1 MSESSTPDWNA
12 QEPEVL
18 SISDIAFEPKA
29 GFWLRFVANICD
41 GIMVSLISIPFSI
54 ITASTTGTTASMS
67 QAAQFVV
74 SFFVLAYWVGNQGG
88 SPLRRK
94 LGVFILDQDD
104 GSFIGQRRAFQRIM
118 MSWVSGLVFLLG
130 YLSML
135 RHPQSQ
141 TWHDRVAHSVVVKR

>member
-1 MSESSTPDWNA
+1 MSESSTPDWDA
-12 QEPEVL
+12 PEVL

-41 GIMVSLISIPFSI
+41 GIMVSIISIPFAI
-54 ITASTTGTTASMS
+54 ISASTTGTTAALS
-67 QAAQFVV
+67 QAAQFVA
-74 SFFVLAYWVGNQGG
+74 SFFVLAYWVGTQGG

-94 LGVFILDQDD
+94 LGVFILDEVD
-104 GSFIGQRRAFQRIM
+104 GSFIGQRRAVQRIM
-118 MSWVSGLVFLLG
+118 MSWVSGIVFLLG
-130 YLSML
+130 YLAML

>member
-1 MSESSTPDWNA
+1 MSESSTPDWDA
-12 QEPEVL
+12 PEVL
-18 SISDIAFEPKA
+18 SISDIASEPKA

-41 GIMVSLISIPFSI
+41 GIMVSVISIPFAI
-54 ITASTTGTTASMS
+54 ITASTTGTTAALS

-74 SFFVLAYWVGNQGG
+74 SFFVLAYWVGTQGG

-118 MSWVSGLVFLLG
+118 MSWVSGIVFLLG

>member
-1 MSESSTPDWNA
+1 MSESSTPDWDA
-12 QEPEVL
+12 PEVL

-29 GFWLRFVANICD
+29 GFCLRFIANICD
-41 GIMVSLISIPFSI
+41 GIMVSIISIPFAI
-54 ITASTTGTTASMS
+54 ISASTTGTTASLS

-74 SFFVLAYWVGNQGG
+74 SFFVLAYWVGTQGG

-104 GSFIGQRRAFQRIM
+104 GSFIGQRRAVQRIM
-118 MSWVSGLVFLLG
+118 MSWVSGIVFLLG
-130 YLSML
+130 YLAML

-141 TWHDRVAHSVVVKR
+141 TWHDRVARSVVVKR

>member
-1 MSESSTPDWNA
+1 MSESSTPDWDA
-12 QEPEVL
+12 PEVL
-18 SISDIAFEPKA
+18 SISDIASEPKA

-41 GIMVSLISIPFSI
+41 GIMVSVISIPFAI
-54 ITASTTGTTASMS
+54 ITASTTGTTASLS

-74 SFFVLAYWVGNQGG
+74 SFFVLAYWVGTQGG

-94 LGVFILDQDD
+94 LGVFILDQDN
-104 GSFIGQRRAFQRIM
+104 GSFIGQRRAVQRIM
-118 MSWVSGLVFLLG
+118 MSWVSGIVFLLG
-130 YLSML
+130 YLAML

>member
-1 MSESSTPDWNA
+1 MSESSTPDWDA
-12 QEPEVL
+12 PEVL

-29 GFWLRFVANICD
+29 GFWLRFIANICD
-41 GIMVSLISIPFSI
+41 GIMVSIVSIPFAI
-54 ITASTTGTTASMS
+54 ISASTTGTTAALS

-74 SFFVLAYWVGNQGG
+74 SFFVLAYWIGTQGG

-104 GSFIGQRRAFQRIM
+104 GSFIWQRRAVQRIM
-118 MSWVSGLVFLLG
+118 MSWVSGIVFLLG
-130 YLSML
+130 YLAML

>member
-1 MSESSTPDWNA
+1 MSDSPFPDWNA
-12 QEPEVL
+12 PEVV
-18 SISDIAFEPKA
+18 SISDISFEPKA

-104 GSFIGQRRAFQRIM
+104 GSFIGQRRALQRIM
-118 MSWVSGLVFLLG
+118 MSWVSGIVFLLG

>member
-1 MSESSTPDWNA
+1 MSESSTPDWDA
-12 QEPEVL
+12 PEIV

-41 GIMVSLISIPFSI
+41 GIMVSLVSIPFSI
-54 ITASTTGTTASMS
+54 ITASTTGATASLS
-67 QAAQFVV
+67 RAAQFVV
-74 SFFVLAYWVGNQGG
+74 SFFVLAFWVGNQGG

-118 MSWVSGLVFLLG
+118 MSWVSGIVFLLG
-130 YLSML
+130 YFAML
-135 RHPQSQ
+135 RHPQGQ
-141 TWHDRVAHSVVVKR
+141 TWHDRVARTVVVKR

>member
-12 QEPEVL
+12 PEVA

-41 GIMVSLISIPFSI
+41 GIMVSIISIPFAI
-54 ITASTTGTTASMS
+54 ITASTTGTTASLA

-74 SFFVLAYWVGNQGG
+74 SFFVLAYWIGTQGG

-104 GSFIGQRRAFQRIM
+104 GSFIGQRRAAQRIM
-118 MSWVSGLVFLLG
+118 MSWLSGIVFLLG
-130 YLSML
+130 YLAML

-141 TWHDRVAHSVVVKR
+141 TWHDRVARSVVVKR